1 MAFTDVAEPVA
12 HLTAPGTPEEFHS
25 PLELL
30 NQAGDLISPTY
41 WVSEILDAALG
52 FNPMDKAK
60 EYFAGDWEA
69 YAKCAEVWENLG
81 KLCADIGRNV
91 AAGNHSL
98 HSTWDG
104 NTADAAFVYF
114 KTLVERCDGLQADL
128 NSLSEKYG
136 VVAHGVWSTAEA
148 VGAILGQIGDAAA
161 TAAISAAA
169 GALTS
174 WTGWGAVVGYGLAGL
189 EIVRI
194 IDLWGDATKLVNNAQ
209 LVTNGAMAVIETL
222 GGELSGKFNDFSL
235 PGQTYDNAAVS

>member
-1 MAFTDVAEPVA
+1 MSFTDVAEPVA
-12 HLTAPGTPEEFHS
+12 HLKAPGAPEEFHS
-25 PLELL
+25 PLEFL
-30 NQAGDLISPTY
+30 NKVSDLISPTY
-41 WVSEILDAALG
+41 WVSEILEAAIG

-69 YAKCAEVWENLG
+69 YAKCAEAWENLG
-81 KLCADIGRNV
+81 KLCEDIGRNV
-91 AAGNHSL
+91 DSGNQSL
-98 HSTWDG
+98 DASWDG
-104 NTADAAFVYF
+104 NAADAAFLYF
-114 KTLVERCDGLQADL
+114 KSLAERCDSLQADL

-169 GALTS
+169 GTLTS
-174 WTGWGAVVGYGLAGL
+174 WTGWGAAVGYGLAAI

-209 LVTNGAMAVIETL
+209 LVVNGAMAVIETL
-222 GGELSGKFNDFSL
+222 GGELSGKLNDFDL
-235 PGQTYDNAAVS
+235 PGQAYDNKVVS